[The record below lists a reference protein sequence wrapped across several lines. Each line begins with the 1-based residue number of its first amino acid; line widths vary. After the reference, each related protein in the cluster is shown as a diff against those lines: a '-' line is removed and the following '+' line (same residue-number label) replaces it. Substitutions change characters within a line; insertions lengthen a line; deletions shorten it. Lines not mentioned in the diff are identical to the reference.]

1 MADVNKRYYWLR
13 LKNTYFRQLTQ
24 KKMKR
29 QEHGLEMQ
37 IVYLKMMLL
46 SVDKNGCIFYQ
57 GVYNTIEEELAEE
70 FDEDLQ
76 IVQQTLEFLKAN
88 DMIIEDADN
97 STYFI
102 PEAKECV
109 GSECGSAERMRRSR
123 AKKKEETSQCDTNV
137 TQCDTD
143 VTSCDVEKEID
154 IEKEKNNIINYQE
167 IINMYNDT
175 CVSFPKVTKLSEK
188 RKKAINAR
196 LKVYSMEDFKQ
207 LFRMAEESNFLKG
220 QNNRNWSANFDWL
233 IADSNMA
240 KVLDGNYSERK
251 PAAVNRPPKEPQKE
265 PSYYSILREIPPSPD
280 DPFQ

>member
-1 MADVNKRYYWLR
+1 MAARRMFSKRVVESAR
-13 LKNTYFRQLTQ
+13 F
-24 KKMKR
+24 
-29 QEHGLEMQ
+29 
-37 IVYLKMMLL
+37 LKMPSSSQNLYFHLGMSADDDGVVEAYPIMCMTNSTEDDLRVLVGKGFVTILNDDLVAFLNDWTENNNVRADRKVDSFYRDLL
-46 SVDKNGCIFYQ
+46 
-57 GVYNTIEEELAEE
+57 
-70 FDEDLQ
+70 LQ
-76 IVQQTLEFLKAN
+76 IVPDAELKESKPTYYSRKKVICQTN
-88 DMIIEDADN
+88 
-97 STYFI
+97 
-102 PEAKECV
+102 
-109 GSECGSAERMRRSR
+109 GG
-123 AKKKEETSQCDTNV
+123 QV
-137 TQCDTD
+137 TDKCQPIVSIGKDRLGKD
-143 VTSCDVEKEID
+143 
-154 IEKEKNNIINYQE
+154 NNIINYQE

-196 LKVYSMEDFKQ
+196 LKVYSLEDFKQ
-207 LFRMAEESNFLKG
+207 LFQMAEESNFLKG